1 MRTPGSFQR
10 VLIQARR
17 RQRLGRLADALWTAA
32 IVLLVGGIILAFV
45 RVWGWLTSDPSVTII
60 AIALAVGAVR
70 WAFSRPITFA
80 QTAQQLDQL
89 NGTNDLLSTAWFVR
103 TRSDPWGQTLLH
115 QAENRADSLV
125 LPSPWGKYSPRIHLA
140 TWSAVLAAGM
150 VYLLAGS
157 VNPRIPT
164 DREDLAVLVNSP
176 SSQAET
182 RIPPRPARV
191 AAPGESII
199 PESPQAS
206 LDSVPTGSEAGS
218 EADRPRT
225 GDQNATGSGRRLAGT
240 QTEWRT
246 RIGQLDPVLARK
258 SMNPE
263 ESVAGGRE
271 SFSSLES
278 QTGSATRAGVS
289 DPTGKSAAKLW
300 EGSPGTGGPSE
311 TSSDGWVYPPD
322 LPQDRRVLLRRYFDR

>member
-1 MRTPGSFQR
+1 MRASGSFQR

-32 IVLLVGGIILAFV
+32 VVLLVGGIILILV
-45 RVWGWLTSDPSVTII
+45 RVWGWLTSDPSVTIV
-60 AIALAVGAVR
+60 ATALAVGAVR
-70 WAFSRPITFA
+70 WAFSGPITFA
-80 QTAQQLDQL
+80 KTAQQLDQL

-103 TRSDPWGQTLLH
+103 TRSDPWGQTLLY

-150 VYLLAGS
+150 VHLLAGS

-191 AAPGESII
+191 AAPGESVI
-199 PESPQAS
+199 PESTQAS
-206 LDSVPTGSEAGS
+206 LASGPAGAES
-218 EADRPRT
+218 DRLRT
-225 GDQNATGSGRRLAGT
+225 GDQNATGSGRHSAGT

-263 ESVAGGRE
+263 ESVAGGQE
-271 SFSSLES
+271 SFSSSES
-278 QTGSATRAGVS
+278 QTGSATPAGVS
-289 DPTGKSAAKLW
+289 DPIGKSVAKLW
-300 EGSPGTGGPSE
+300 EGSLNTGGPSE
-311 TSSDGWVYPPD
+311 TSSEGWVYPPD
-322 LPQDRRVLLRRYFDR
+322 LPRDRRALLRRYFDR